1 MYDKICNDYYKT
13 KLPYARKKEN
23 PSVYDEYKADQNRL
37 DEEFKRDALAHVG
50 LTGHPKADKAYAF
63 AWQEGHAGGCSDVL
77 HYLDEVAQIILD

>member
-1 MYDKICNDYYKT
+1 MYEKINSDYYKT

-23 PSVYDEYKADQNRL
+23 PSVYDAYKADQNRL
-37 DEEFKRDALAHVG
+37 EEEFRRDALEYVG

-63 AWQEGHAGGCSDVL
+63 AWQEGHASGYNDVL